1 MALSFRQA
9 MMNKLKKRSTLK
21 YGLSRSGKMW
31 VATIIG
37 PFHHRFY
44 GTTAMAMSD
53 TRAVERLKETLL
65 SDGWLGGITFS
76 DADEQDSDKIA
87 ARKMP
92 NSDVRAAEVI
102 RQSWE

>member
-1 MALSFRQA
+1 MALSFRKA
-9 MMNKLKKRSTLK
+9 MLNKLAKRSTLK

-76 DADEQDSDKIA
+76 DVDEQDSDKVQV
-87 ARKMP
+87 RKRP
-92 NSDVRAAEVI
+92 NADIRAADVI
-102 RQSWE
+102 GQVCG